1 MKSRLETG
9 PHAGHRVV
17 TLPVLYLTVH
27 TGCDCRCVMCDIWKA
42 DNGGLEMSLADME
55 AQAEAIRKLEVKYV
69 FISGGELLKNHHLW
83 TFCKSLRRQG
93 VKVILLSTGLML
105 EANAEEIVTSCDQLT
120 VSVDGS
126 PAVHDRIRQVNG
138 CAELLAAGINAI
150 LACRSDFAMVGRT
163 VVQKLNCEDL
173 HNVVRCGTDLGLR
186 AVSFVGADVSSTAF
200 NRPTP
205 WDEPKI
211 SQIALSHSELCKLS
225 RSIELL
231 LTDYSK
237 DFERGFILNTPA
249 QLWDIY
255 RYYKALLGQCDFP
268 PVKCRAPW
276 ISAVLEADG
285 CIRPC
290 FFHRPY
296 GNVSEKGLLEI
307 LNSKE
312 AVRFRRELKV
322 SKNEI
327 CQRCVWAESRAAY
340 DIVV

>member
-1 MKSRLETG
+1 
-9 PHAGHRVV
+9 
-17 TLPVLYLTVH
+17 
-27 TGCDCRCVMCDIWKA
+27 
-42 DNGGLEMSLADME
+42 MSLADME

-69 FISGGELLKNHHLW
+69 LISGGEPLKNQNLW
-83 TFCKSLRRQG
+83 TFCRSLKHQG
-93 VKVILLSTGLML
+93 VKVVIQSTGLLL
-105 EANAEEIVTSCDQLT
+105 EPNTADIVGSCDQLT
-120 VSVDGS
+120 VSLDGS
-126 PAVHDRIRQVNG
+126 PTVHDRIRQVNG
-138 CAELLAAGINAI
+138 CAEQLAAGVKAI
-150 LACRSDFAMVGRT
+150 LAHSPDFAVVGRT
-163 VVQKLNCEDL
+163 VVQKFNCQDL
-173 HNVVRCGTDLGLR
+173 HNVVRFGTELGLR
-186 AVSFVGADVSSTAF
+186 AVSFVAADVSTTAF
-200 NRPTP
+200 NRPVP

-285 CIRPC
+285 CVRPC
-290 FFHRPY
+290 LFHAPY
-296 GNVSEKGLLEI
+296 GNVGEKGLLEI

-312 AVRFRRELKV
+312 ALQFRRELKV
-322 SKNEI
+322 AKDVI
-327 CQRCVWAESRAAY
+327 CRKCVWAESRAAY

>member
-1 MKSRLETG
+1 
-9 PHAGHRVV
+9 
-17 TLPVLYLTVH
+17 
-27 TGCDCRCVMCDIWKA
+27 MCDIWKA
-42 DNGGLEMSLADME
+42 ENGGAEMSLAAME
-55 AQAEAIRKLEVKYV
+55 AQAEAIRKLKVQYV
-69 FISGGELLKNHHLW
+69 LISGGEPLKNHNLW
-83 TFCKSLRRQG
+83 TFCRSLRQQG
-93 VKVILLSTGLML
+93 VKVILLSTGLLL
-105 EANAEEIVTSCDQLT
+105 EANAEEIVASFDQLT

-138 CAELLAAGINAI
+138 CAEQLAAGIKAV
-150 LACRSDFAMVGRT
+150 LARRPDFAVVGRT
-163 VVQKLNCEDL
+163 VVQKFNCEDL
-173 HNVVRCGTDLGLR
+173 HNVVRFGTELGLR
-186 AVSFVGADVSSTAF
+186 AVSFVAADVSTTAF

-231 LTDYSK
+231 LTDYPK
-237 DFERGFILNTPA
+237 DFERGFILNSPA

-268 PVKCRAPW
+268 PVRCRAPW

-290 FFHRPY
+290 FFHAPY
-296 GNVSEKGLLEI
+296 GNVGEKGLLEI

-312 AVRFRRELKV
+312 AIRFRRELKV
-322 SKNEI
+322 TKNEI
-327 CQRCVWAESRAAY
+327 CQKCVWAESRAGY

>member
-1 MKSRLETG
+1 
-9 PHAGHRVV
+9 
-17 TLPVLYLTVH
+17 
-27 TGCDCRCVMCDIWKA
+27 MCDIWKTE
-42 DNGGLEMSLADME
+42 NFGVEMSLADME
-55 AQAEAIRKLEVKYV
+55 AQAGAIKKLKVQYV
-69 FISGGELLKNHHLW
+69 LISGGESLKNNSLW
-83 TFCKSLRRQG
+83 TLCRALRQQG
-93 VKVILLSTGLML
+93 VKVILSSTGLLL
-105 EANAEEIVTSCDQLT
+105 ELNAEEIVKSCDQLT

-138 CAELLAAGINAI
+138 CAEQLAAGVTAI
-150 LACRSDFAMVGRT
+150 LARCPDFAVVGRT
-163 VVQKLNCEDL
+163 VVQKLNCQDL
-173 HNVVRCGTDLGLR
+173 HSVVRFGTDLGLR
-186 AVSFVGADVSSTAF
+186 AVSFVAADVSTTAF

-268 PVKCRAPW
+268 PVRCRAPW
-276 ISAVLEADG
+276 ISAVFEADG

-290 FFHRPY
+290 LFHAPY
-296 GNVSEKGLLEI
+296 GNVGEKGLLEI

-312 AVRFRRELKV
+312 AMRFRRELKV
-322 SKNEI
+322 TKNEI
-327 CQRCVWAESRAAY
+327 CQKCVWAESRAGY

>member
-1 MKSRLETG
+1 MKPSLQEG
-9 PHAGHRVV
+9 PHAGHRVI
-17 TLPVLYLTVH
+17 TLPILYLTVR

-42 DNGGLEMSLADME
+42 EDGGADMSLADME
-55 AQAEAIRKLEVKYV
+55 AQAEAIRRLKVRYV
-69 FISGGELLKNHHLW
+69 LISGGEPLKNRNLW
-83 TFCKSLRRQG
+83 TFCRSLREQG
-93 VKVILLSTGLML
+93 VKVVLETTGLLL
-105 EANAEEIVTSCDQLT
+105 EPNADETIRSIDQLT

-138 CAELLAAGINAI
+138 CAEQLAAGIKAI
-150 LACRSDFAMVGRT
+150 LARCPDFAIVART
-163 VVQKLNCEDL
+163 VVQKFNCQDL
-173 HNVVRCGTDLGLR
+173 HNVVRFGTDLGLR
-186 AVSFVGADVSSTAF
+186 AVSFVAADVSSTAF

-225 RSIELL
+225 RSVELL

-237 DFERGFILNTPA
+237 EFERGFILNTPA

-290 FFHRPY
+290 FFHAPY
-296 GNVSEKGLLEI
+296 AKVGEKGLLEI
-307 LNSKE
+307 LNSRE
-312 AVRFRRELKV
+312 AIRFRRELKV
-322 SKNEI
+322 SRSQI
-327 CQRCVWAESRAAY
+327 CRKCVWAESRAGY

>member
-1 MKSRLETG
+1 MDLRLRTG

-17 TLPVLYLTVH
+17 TLPILYLTVH

-42 DNGGLEMSLADME
+42 DNGGVEMSLADME
-55 AQAEAIRKLEVKYV
+55 AQAEAIRKLEVRYV
-69 FISGGELLKNHHLW
+69 LISGGEPLKNHNLW
-83 TFCKSLRRQG
+83 TFCRSLKQQG
-93 VKVILLSTGLML
+93 VKVVVQSTGLQL
-105 EANAEEIVTSCDQLT
+105 EKNAARIVGSCDQLI
-120 VSVDGS
+120 VSIDGS

-138 CAELLAAGINAI
+138 CAERLAAGIKTV
-150 LACRSDFAMVGRT
+150 LALSPDFAVVGRT
-163 VVQKLNCEDL
+163 VVQKFNCQDL
-173 HNVVRCGTDLGLR
+173 HNVVKFGTELGLR
-186 AVSFVGADVSSTAF
+186 AVSFVGADVSTTAF
-200 NRPTP
+200 NRPVP

-268 PVKCRAPW
+268 AVKCRAPW
-276 ISAVLEADG
+276 MSAVLEADG
-285 CIRPC
+285 CVRPC
-290 FFHRPY
+290 LFHAPY
-296 GNVSEKGLLEI
+296 GNVAEKGLLDI

-312 AVRFRRELKV
+312 AIQFRRELKV
-322 SKNEI
+322 TKNDI
-327 CQRCVWAESRAAY
+327 CQKCVWAESRAAY